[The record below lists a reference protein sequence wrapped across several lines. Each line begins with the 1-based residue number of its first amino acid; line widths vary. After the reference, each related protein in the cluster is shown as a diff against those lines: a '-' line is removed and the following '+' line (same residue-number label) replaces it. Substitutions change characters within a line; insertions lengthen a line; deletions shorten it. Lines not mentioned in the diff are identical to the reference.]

1 MGDLDLLVPK
11 GRLNQ
16 AVAAVEALGYVPEG
30 PEIKPGLARLI
41 SYEVN
46 FDGGEYIP
54 LHVELHWNLIGG
66 EANRYRPRIVWFWE
80 QAEMANLSD
89 VQAMVLKPT
98 AHLLYMAAHLALKH
112 GEANSPL
119 RWFYDIHLLVEQ
131 EGQRIQWD
139 ELVAR
144 AREFGWAPALH
155 VALAGTVARFATP
168 LQIGLL
174 ESLVNVGDPR
184 DQALIRRKTRSQ
196 TRWES
201 TVDSLASLSWRARLH
216 LLMALAIP
224 SPAYM
229 RWRYKPRPSW
239 LWPLYYPYRWF
250 DILRGGLSTLWKM
263 ASSRWLIA
271 ANGRS

>member
-1 MGDLDLLVPK
+1 
-11 GRLNQ
+11 
-16 AVAAVEALGYVPEG
+16 
-30 PEIKPGLARLI
+30 
-41 SYEVN
+41 
-46 FDGGEYIP
+46 
-54 LHVELHWNLIGG
+54 
-66 EANRYRPRIVWFWE
+66 
-80 QAEMANLSD
+80 MANLSD

-112 GEANSPL
+112 GEGNSPL
-119 RWFYDIHLLVEQ
+119 RWFYDIHLLVER

-168 LQIGLL
+168 LRIGLL

-184 DQALIRRKTRSQ
+184 DQALIQRKTRSQ

-201 TVDSLASLSWRARLH
+201 TSDALASLSWRARLH

-224 SPAYM
+224 SPAYV
-229 RWRYKPRPSW
+229 RWRYKPRLVLSRVEGPARPN
-239 LWPLYYPYRWF
+239 PLGFIP
-250 DILRGGLSTLWKM
+250 
-263 ASSRWLIA
+263 SSRHGIVIDPLAHIGEYAGLA
-271 ANGRS
+271 ALLHRALRVR